1 VSERKPPSDDELR
14 QAFGDVGDAL
24 KQALVLSTD
33 RIQAVFED
41 AVVRGR
47 MTRRDAEELATNLVQ
62 AGREQA
68 AELKDELDGI
78 ARTPAKVAS
87 SVVAKTPA
95 GKRRKRKQEADERT
109 EPAADAAPTDLAAL
123 TATEALT
130 RVGFASLDELAE
142 LRASEQAG
150 KARVTVLRAI
160 DRRLAGGTGASR

>member
-1 VSERKPPSDDELR
+1 VPDRKSPSDDELK

-47 MTRRDAEELATNLVQ
+47 MTRRDAEELAASLVQ

-68 AELKDELDGI
+68 ADIRDDAAEL

-95 GKRRKRKQEADERT
+95 GKRRKRKQEAASER
-109 EPAADAAPTDLAAL
+109 AATSDATALSSL
-123 TATEALT
+123 TASAAIDL
-130 RVGFASLDELAE
+130 VNAAGLDELAS
-142 LRASEQAG
+142 LRAGEQAG

-160 DRRLAGGTGASR
+160 DRRLAG

>member
-1 VSERKPPSDDELR
+1 MPDRKSPSDDELK

-47 MTRRDAEELATNLVQ
+47 MTRRDAEELAANLVQ

-68 AELKDELDGI
+68 AELKAELDGL

-95 GKRRKRKQEADERT
+95 GKRRKRQQD
-109 EPAADAAPTDLAAL
+109 
-123 TATEALT
+123 
-130 RVGFASLDELAE
+130 
-142 LRASEQAG
+142 ASEQSNAG
-150 KARVTVLRAI
+150 SPADPGDLPDAEV
-160 DRRLAGGTGASR
+160 